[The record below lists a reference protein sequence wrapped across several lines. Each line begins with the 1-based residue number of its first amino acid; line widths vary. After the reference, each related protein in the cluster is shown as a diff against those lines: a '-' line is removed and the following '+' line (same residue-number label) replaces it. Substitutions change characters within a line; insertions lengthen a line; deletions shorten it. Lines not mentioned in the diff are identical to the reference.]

1 MWDVKAG
8 NPDLKASEITR
19 GLVSALPPPPPHNPQ
34 ERPQSAPWC
43 PGPSTHPDLV
53 LELLSQ
59 LSPKWF
65 CNYTFR
71 MCLDRKQQPTVAYP
85 VVHVSVTQGM
95 CDFDIFNEPKCVH
108 RSVKI

>member
-1 MWDVKAG
+1 MWDVKVG
-8 NPDLKASEITR
+8 NPDLKAPESTR
-19 GLVSALPPPPPHNPQ
+19 GLVSALTATPTPTPQ
-34 ERPQSAPWC
+34 ERPESAPWC

-95 CDFDIFNEPKCVH
+95 CDFEIFN
-108 RSVKI
+108 